1 MLVLLLVAGLL
12 VVNMA
17 ASLYVWAKADAPAS
31 QRRLQLL
38 VIWLLPVVGAVL
50 CVMFVGMARSSEGQ
64 GQDARWHGDGGGTHT
79 ADPGGWRL
87 HAESCDADIGDGA
100 GADGGS
106 GD

>member
-1 MLVLLLVAGLL
+1 MLVLFLVAGLL
-12 VVNMA
+12 VVNTA
-17 ASLYVWAKADAPAS
+17 ASLYVWAKADASAS

-50 CVMFVGMARSSEGQ
+50 CVMFAAMSRTSDGQ
-64 GQDARWHGDGGGTHT
+64 GPDVPRHSDGGDMHT

-87 HAESCDADIGDGA
+87 HGESSDAGIGDGA
-100 GADGGS
+100 GGDGGS